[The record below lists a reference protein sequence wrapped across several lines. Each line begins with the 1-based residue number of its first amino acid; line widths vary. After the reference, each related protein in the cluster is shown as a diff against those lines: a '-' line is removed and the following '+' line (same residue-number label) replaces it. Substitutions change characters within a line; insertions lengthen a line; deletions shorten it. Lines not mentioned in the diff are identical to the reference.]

1 MLTTCLPSLAKTD
14 YPSFDVVIVD
24 NGGRSPD
31 NEAWYGTASAGLDM
45 TVRWWDEPFNYS
57 AVNNR
62 AAAEARGDVLVFLND
77 DTELV
82 DPGWMR
88 ELVAWVRQP
97 GIGLAGV
104 QLVDP
109 DDLIQHG
116 GVVVGMNGFADHLFA
131 GPVRATTR
139 SSARP
144 SGTATRCR

>member
-88 ELVAWVRQP
+88 ELVGGSANRASAWP
-97 GIGLAGV
+97 ACSWSI
-104 QLVDP
+104 P
-109 DDLIQHG
+109 
-116 GVVVGMNGFADHLFA
+116 
-131 GPVRATTR
+131 TT
-139 SSARP
+139 SS
-144 SGTATRCR
+144 STAAWWWA